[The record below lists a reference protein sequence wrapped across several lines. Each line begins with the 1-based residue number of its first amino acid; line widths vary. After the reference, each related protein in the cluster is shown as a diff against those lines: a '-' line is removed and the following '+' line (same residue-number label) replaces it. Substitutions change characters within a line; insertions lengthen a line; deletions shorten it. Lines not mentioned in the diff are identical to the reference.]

1 MFKPVEISNVIDK
14 SYQDQIYDLVTDVKF
29 PWHFLEDTTFEKSND
44 PNLSTPSFV
53 NLIYHPGNESNPYFE
68 FFKPLL
74 ESSLEKTGYELQN
87 LLRMRLGFLL
97 NTKYIMPHVKYKHNT
112 PHRDF
117 EQEHWTAIYYVNEA
131 DGETVI
137 FHEIEPTI
145 EKYHPMHKS
154 MPEKGKLLLFNGW
167 HFHAS
172 TCPKVFAKRIALTMN
187 FTAKKK

>member
-1 MFKPVEISNVIDK
+1 MFKPVEILNVIDR
-14 SYQDQIYDLVTDVKF
+14 SYQDQIYNLVTDVKF

-44 PNLSTPSFV
+44 PMLSTPSFV
-53 NLIYHPGNESNPYFE
+53 NLIYHPNNESNPYFD

-97 NTKYIMPHVKYKHNT
+97 NTKYVMPHVRYKHNT

-117 EQEHWTAIYYVNEA
+117 DQEHFTAIYYVNES

-137 FHEIEPTI
+137 FHEIEPA

-172 TCPKVFAKRIALTMN
+172 TCPKMFAKRIVLTMN
-187 FTAKKK
+187 YTAKKK